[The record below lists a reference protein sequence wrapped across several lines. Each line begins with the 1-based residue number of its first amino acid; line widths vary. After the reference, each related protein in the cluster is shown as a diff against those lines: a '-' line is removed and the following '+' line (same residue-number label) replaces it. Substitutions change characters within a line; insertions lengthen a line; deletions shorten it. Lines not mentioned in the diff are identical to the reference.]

1 MEGVPMRELTREEL
15 AAVSGGELTE
25 GQAAAITVS
34 LMAMSAT
41 PLVIAVGTVALLYY
55 AWC

>member
-1 MEGVPMRELTREEL
+1 MRELTREEL

>member
-1 MEGVPMRELTREEL
+1 MRELTRREL
-15 AAVSGGELTE
+15 TAVSGGTLTD
-25 GQAAAITVS
+25 GQAAAITVG

-41 PLVIAVGTVALLYY
+41 PLVIAVGTFALLYY